1 MSILGALRRVTGGA
15 AEVDLTVGEA
25 KRGSKVKVT
34 VDVHVGSAAVKAKRI
49 YVKLMASETVDIP
62 RYSVSAPA
70 GQSGGS
76 QTVRIQET
84 ETMFSQEFVIAEAQE
99 IAAGTTQQFTAE
111 IDVPST
117 GLPTL
122 IGKII
127 AVKWQALAG
136 LDLAWSTDPSSGWQD
151 ITVS

>member
-25 KRGSKVKVT
+25 RRGSKTKVT
-34 VDVHVGSAAVKAKRI
+34 VDVHVGTSAIKAKRI
-49 YVKLMASETVDIP
+49 YVKLMATETVDIP
-62 RYSVSAPA
+62 RFSVPSQP
-70 GQSGGS
+70 GQTGSS
-76 QTVRIQET
+76 QTVRVQES
-84 ETMFSQEFVIAEAQE
+84 ETVFSQEFPIAEGQE
-99 IAAGTTQQFTAE
+99 IPAGTTQQFTAE
-111 IDVPST
+111 IDIPSA

-136 LDLAWSTDPSSGWQD
+136 LDVAWSTDPSSGWKD
-151 ITVS
+151 ITVT

>member
-15 AEVDLTVGEA
+15 AEVDLTIGEA
-25 KRGSKVKVT
+25 KRGSKAKVT

-49 YVKLMASETVDIP
+49 YVKLQATETVDIP
-62 RYSVSAPA
+62 RFSVPAPV

-76 QTVRIQET
+76 QTVRVQES
-84 ETMFSQEFVIAEAQE
+84 ETVVSQEFLIAEGQE
-99 IAAGTTQQFTAE
+99 MPAGSTQQFTAE
-111 IDVPST
+111 IDIPST

-127 AVKWQALAG
+127 AVKWQAIAG
-136 LDLAWSTDPSSGWQD
+136 LDVAWSTDPSSGWQD